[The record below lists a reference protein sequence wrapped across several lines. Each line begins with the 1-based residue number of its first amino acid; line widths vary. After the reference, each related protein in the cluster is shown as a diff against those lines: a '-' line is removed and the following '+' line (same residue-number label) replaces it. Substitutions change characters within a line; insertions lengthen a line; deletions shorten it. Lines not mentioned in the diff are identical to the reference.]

1 MSYQIIFESAAA
13 RQLKKL
19 PTVVQQNL
27 RPLIDSLSTDPRP
40 SGCKKLKGRQNEYRI
55 RYGNYRVI
63 YSIEDKALIVRVI
76 RAGHRKDA
84 YE

>member
-1 MSYQIIFESAAA
+1 MNYQVIFESAAA

-19 PTVVQQNL
+19 PIEIQQTL
-27 RPLIDSLSTDPRP
+27 RPLIDNLATNPRP
-40 SGCKKLKGRQNEYRI
+40 SGCKKLKGRKNEYRI
-55 RYGNYRVI
+55 RSGNYRVI

-76 RAGHRKDA
+76 KAGHRKDA